1 MLTIYDY
8 AINKDQIGMV
18 LYGMRN
24 SWNSWEDYDTHYEI
38 FSDNLIIGEND
49 MNLCKKLCKAGPSH
63 RKFMRMITVIVDM
76 TAPLHWWKQMDTY
89 TSGKVQN
96 STSTMH
102 TITRKHLSMEDFAV
116 NYINEDSISLHMI
129 QNTID
134 YINNLID
141 VYNMESTTAAEKAGL
156 WRAIIDILPSSY
168 MQRRMVFL
176 SYETLAN
183 IYNQR
188 KGHKLAEWKEFL
200 EWIEELPYS
209 EFITGKF
216 KEDEKEE
223 KSDKECYDEHMKS
236 AKDILK
242 KCRNEKE
249 KKSDKEYY
257 DEHMKPVKDILKKRR
272 DENNET
278 IYVYT
283 PRGSSKSL
291 SDTDAISLL
300 AMLAAF
306 TDIDIENILNEC
318 CKDDDEE

>member
-1 MLTIYDY
+1 MLKFGDY
-8 AINKDQIGMV
+8 VINKDQIGMI

-24 SWNSWEDYDTHYEI
+24 SWSSWQDSDTYYEP
-38 FSDNLIIGEND
+38 FSGNLIIGEND

-116 NYINEDSISLHMI
+116 NYINEDSISLNMV
-129 QNTID
+129 QKTID
-134 YINNLID
+134 YINKLID
-141 VYNMESTTAAEKAGL
+141 VYNMESTTAAEKAAL

-200 EWIEELPYS
+200 EWIEKLPYS

-223 KSDKECYDEHMKS
+223 KSDKKTTSSET
-236 AKDILK
+236 
-242 KCRNEKE
+242 NKE
-249 KKSDKEYY
+249 TY
-257 DEHMKPVKDILKKRR
+257 DEHMKPVKDIFKKRR
-272 DENNET
+272 YENKET
-278 IYVYT
+278 VYAYA

-291 SDTDAISLL
+291 SENAAISLL

-306 TDIDIENILNEC
+306 TNIDIEKMLNEC
-318 CKDDDEE
+318 CEDDDEE